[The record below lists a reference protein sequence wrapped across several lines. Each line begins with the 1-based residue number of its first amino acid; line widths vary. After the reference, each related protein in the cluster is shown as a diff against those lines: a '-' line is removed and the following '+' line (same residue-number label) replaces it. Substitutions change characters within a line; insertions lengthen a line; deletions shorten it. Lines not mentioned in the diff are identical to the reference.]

1 MAEAALKNRY
11 GEGAVYGSL
20 AYDFSSPALYPE
32 EYGRPA
38 GGSETAEGSPDT
50 RTREQVKVRTRA
62 RTAPRAKQGIAPVS
76 ILGAAAAAFLLVTAI
91 SAQATLFAVSG
102 ESVVLEQTLREL
114 ETDQTRLR
122 IAYESA
128 FNLAEVEEYAVHTL
142 GMQKPAADQIHY
154 IDTAA
159 PDKAVVVDAGK
170 GDGFVDRASD
180 FISDIGSY
188 FTKK

>member
-1 MAEAALKNRY
+1 MAEVAKRRY

-20 AYDFSSPALYPE
+20 AYDLNNPALYPE

-38 GGSETAEGSPDT
+38 ERPET
-50 RTREQVKVRTRA
+50 RTQVRTRA

-76 ILGAAAAAFLLVTAI
+76 ILGAAAAAFLLVIAI
-91 SAQATLFAVSG
+91 SAQTALFALSG
-102 ESVVLEQTLREL
+102 ESVKLEQTLSEL
-114 ETDQTRLR
+114 ETEQTRLR
-122 IAYESA
+122 IAYESV
-128 FNLAEVEEYAVHTL
+128 FNLAEVEDYAVHTL
-142 GMQKPAADQIHY
+142 GMQKPTADQIFY

-159 PDKAVVVDAGK
+159 PDKAVVIDAGT

-188 FTKK
+188 FSK

>member
-11 GEGAVYGSL
+11 GDGAVYGSL
-20 AYDFSSPALYPE
+20 AYDFSNPALYPE
-32 EYGRPA
+32 EYSRPA
-38 GGSETAEGSPDT
+38 GRLENPAGEPET
-50 RTREQVKVRTRA
+50 RTGTRVKTRA
-62 RTAPRAKQGIAPVS
+62 RTAPRAKQGIAPLS

-91 SAQATLFAVSG
+91 NAQATLFAVSG
-102 ESVVLEQTLREL
+102 ESVELEQTLREL
-114 ETDQTRLR
+114 ETEQTRLR
-122 IAYESA
+122 IAYESV

-142 GMQKPAADQIHY
+142 GMQKPAADQVYY

-159 PDKAVVVDAGK
+159 PDKAVVIDERN

-188 FTKK
+188 FRK

>member
-1 MAEAALKNRY
+1 MAEAALNSRY
-11 GEGAVYGSL
+11 GEGVVYGSL
-20 AYDFSSPALYPE
+20 AYDFGSPALYPE
-32 EYGRPA
+32 EYGRPV
-38 GGSETAEGSPDT
+38 GMPENPQGRPET
-50 RTREQVKVRTRA
+50 RTKTQTKVRTRA
-62 RTAPRAKQGIAPVS
+62 RTAPRAKQGIAPMS
-76 ILGAAAAAFLLVTAI
+76 ILGVAVAAFLLVTAI
-91 SAQATLFAVSG
+91 SAQAALFAVSG

-114 ETDQTRLR
+114 ETEQTRLR

-142 GMQKPAADQIHY
+142 GMQRPTADQIRY

-159 PDKAVVVDAGK
+159 PDKAVVVDAER

-188 FTKK
+188 FRK

>member
-1 MAEAALKNRY
+1 MAEAALNKRY

-20 AYDFSSPALYPE
+20 AYDFNHPELYPE
-32 EYGRPA
+32 EYSRPA
-38 GGSETAEGSPDT
+38 GRPEIPVDRPKT
-50 RTREQVKVRTRA
+50 RAGTQGKVRTRA

-91 SAQATLFAVSG
+91 NAQAALFAISG
-102 ESVVLEQTLREL
+102 DSVKLEQTLSEL
-114 ETDQTRLR
+114 ETEQTRLR
-122 IAYESA
+122 IAYESI
-128 FNLAEVEEYAVHTL
+128 FNLAEVEEYAVYTL

-159 PDKAVVVDAGK
+159 PDKAVVIDAVA

>member
-1 MAEAALKNRY
+1 MAEGALKNRY

-20 AYDFSSPALYPE
+20 AYDFGNPALYPE
-32 EYGRPA
+32 EYSHPAGRPEDPA
-38 GGSETAEGSPDT
+38 GRPDT
-50 RTREQVKVRTRA
+50 RTGEQVKVRTRA

-91 SAQATLFAVSG
+91 SAQATLFAISG
-102 ESVVLEQTLREL
+102 QSVELEQTLSEL
-114 ETDQTRLR
+114 ETQQTRLR
-122 IAYESA
+122 IDYESV
-128 FNLAEVEEYAVHTL
+128 FNLAEVEDYAVHTL
-142 GMQKPAADQIHY
+142 GMQRPTADQVYY

-159 PDKAVVVDAGK
+159 PDKAVVIDAGN

-188 FTKK
+188 FSK

>member
-1 MAEAALKNRY
+1 MAETALNDRY
-11 GEGAVYGSL
+11 GKDAVYGSL
-20 AYDFSSPALYPE
+20 AYDFNNPALYPE
-32 EYGRPA
+32 EYGRPV
-38 GGSETAEGSPDT
+38 GRPETSPAGSPET

-91 SAQATLFAVSG
+91 SAQASLFAISG
-102 ESVVLEQTLREL
+102 ASVELEQTLSEL
-114 ETDQTRLR
+114 EIQQTRLR

-128 FNLAEVEEYAVHTL
+128 FNLAEVEDYAVHTL
-142 GMQKPAADQIHY
+142 GMQKPAADQIYY

-159 PDKAVVVDAGK
+159 PDKAVVIDAGN

-188 FTKK
+188 FTK

>member
-1 MAEAALKNRY
+1 MAEAASKSRY

-20 AYDFSSPALYPE
+20 AYDFNNPALYPE
-32 EYGRPA
+32 EYGRVA
-38 GGSETAEGSPDT
+38 GKPETQAQP
-50 RTREQVKVRTRA
+50 KIRTRA

-91 SAQATLFAVSG
+91 SARASLFAISG
-102 ESVVLEQTLREL
+102 ESVELQQTLSEL
-114 ETDQTRLR
+114 ETEQTRLR
-122 IAYESA
+122 IAYESV
-128 FNLAEVEEYAVHTL
+128 FNLAEVEDYAVHTL
-142 GMQKPAADQIHY
+142 GMQKPTADQIFY

-159 PDKAVVVDAGK
+159 PDKAVVVDAGT

-188 FTKK
+188 FSKESK